1 MAFELPKLPY
11 AYDALAPYMSAETLE
26 FHHDKH
32 HNAYVV
38 KGNELAQAAGL
49 ADKTLEQVVVSSFKN
64 PAQAGLFNNAGQ
76 HWNHIHFWHWM
87 KKDGGPKNGKAI
99 PTNLESMIKESFGS
113 YDTFRGKFI
122 EAGMTQFGSGWCWLV
137 LDENGKLDV
146 MKTPNGENPL
156 AHGKTALLGC
166 DVWEH
171 SYYIDYRNARQKYL
185 EAFMDNLVNWEYV
198 AELFEKGPVKIA
210 A

>member
-1 MAFELPKLPY
+1 MAFELPELPY

-49 ADKTLEQVVVSSFKN
+49 ADKTLEQLVVSSFKN

-76 HWNHIHFWHWM
+76 HWNHIHFWNWM

-99 PTNLESMIKESFGS
+99 PANLESMIKESFGS

-137 LDENGKLDV
+137 LDTNGKLDI

-185 EAFMDNLVNWEYV
+185 EAFVDNLVNWEYV